1 MQSRFKRRSASSQS
15 SVTVPTSEPQANTT
29 QPKQTKRRASS
40 ATGSNPA
47 DDAPIAFEENGS
59 QHWGAEVSHWLVPGR
74 VYDISG
80 VHRNRD
86 GQNAYC
92 SFWGYIFVRTESIIR
107 TRDGVEKALFRYV
120 FRYNA
125 AGGQVLNIYDDDIK
139 DYTCF
144 RLAQGDSSMKYT
156 EDFEVFSKWASSQRT
171 SLLSPD
177 NSFPDYE
184 VVEAPE
190 PEPQPESAPKPKRKF
205 GRAR

>member
-1 MQSRFKRRSASSQS
+1 MPSRFNPKSKRQTQSASS
-15 SVTVPTSEPQANTT
+15 PAPEPQTNTT
-29 QPKQTKRRASS
+29 QPKQNKRISS
-40 ATGSNPA
+40 AVGSNPA

-59 QHWGAEVSHWLVPGR
+59 QHWGAEVSHWLVPGK

-80 VHRNRD
+80 VHRNQD

-92 SFWGYIFVRTESIIR
+92 SFWGYEFVRTESIIR
-107 TRDGVEKALFRYV
+107 TRGGVDKALFRYV

-139 DYTCF
+139 EYTCF
-144 RLAQGDSSMKYT
+144 RLAQGTSSMKYT
-156 EDFEVFSKWASSQRT
+156 EDFEVFSKWAQRT

-177 NSFPDYE
+177 NSFPDYG

-190 PEPQPESAPKPKRKF
+190 FKPQPEPAAKPKRKF
-205 GRAR
+205 GRVR